1 MLFLCQ
7 EEPLPVMVVTWWDR
21 ITFKHLYIMIQTKQ
35 LYLSPT
41 TETLVVQVEEALLT
55 GSQWNSSNNT
65 ENLIED
71 GDVIGL

>member
-1 MLFLCQ
+1 
-7 EEPLPVMVVTWWDR
+7 MVVTWWDR
-21 ITFKHLYIMIQTKQ
+21 KTFKHYNIMIQTKQ

-41 TETLVVQVEEALLT
+41 TETLVVQVEEELLT

>member
-1 MLFLCQ
+1 
-7 EEPLPVMVVTWWDR
+7 MVVTWWDR

>member
-1 MLFLCQ
+1 
-7 EEPLPVMVVTWWDR
+7 
-21 ITFKHLYIMIQTKQ
+21 MIQTKQ

-55 GSQWNSSNNT
+55 GSQWNSNNNT

-71 GDVIGL
+71 GAIIGL